1 MGSNLERCE
10 HMSIFGFSQRESKQS
25 DNNRK
30 RGDSRRSRTE
40 RRETSDILPVK
51 KRIKRMKPNESGLYP
66 HEILLLSYAPTY
78 YIEKN
83 SFPKFWWYRY
93 GVKNV
98 DKGLK
103 SLKKRGFLKVGSID
117 ATIQNETAEDLKEI
131 LRAHHLETSGKKA
144 ELVQRLVD
152 EMPRDKLDEL
162 FRDRTY
168 ELTDKGQAV
177 LSAEEHIPYIHRH
190 SIEDLDIWTLN
201 EKVKANPGY
210 SYRDIVWEYMNKKS
224 LKYYKHSDFGMYR
237 NCRLSMAEFLEEEG
251 KDDSAFIYLAEVVLI
266 DLSGV
271 SNGFS
276 MDYME
281 TYADSFFPYSTSEVK
296 VAPVII
302 DKIRTYQLDKDLSD
316 DELKSKLIDLM
327 NRLQLPFSLFTVEE
341 AAEIVVM
348 EIHGDREGLE
358 RIYRKVKERF
368 DEEYGGS

>member
-1 MGSNLERCE
+1 
-10 HMSIFGFSQRESKQS
+10 
-25 DNNRK
+25 
-30 RGDSRRSRTE
+30 
-40 RRETSDILPVK
+40 
-51 KRIKRMKPNESGLYP
+51 MKSNESGLYP

-98 DKGLK
+98 DKSLK
-103 SLKKRGFLKVGSID
+103 SLKKRGFLKVGSIE
-117 ATIQNETAEDLKEI
+117 ASIQNETAEDLKEI

-152 EMPRDKLDEL
+152 EMPRDKLDDL

-177 LSAEEHIPYIHRH
+177 LSAEEHIPYIHRR
-190 SIEDLDIWTLN
+190 SIEDLDIWSLN

-251 KDDSAFIYLAEVVLI
+251 KDDSAFINLAEVVRI
-266 DLSGV
+266 DLNGL
-271 SNGFS
+271 SNGFN
-276 MDYME
+276 ME
-281 TYADSFFPYSTSEVK
+281 DLSDQADRFFPYSESQAK
-296 VAPVII
+296 MAPGIMK
-302 DKIRTYQLDKDLSD
+302 KIQKYQTEKDMSD
-316 DELKSKLIDLM
+316 DELKLKLIDLM

-341 AAEIVVM
+341 AAESVVM
-348 EIHGDREGLE
+348 EIHEDKEGLE
-358 RIYRKVKERF
+358 KIYRKAKERF
-368 DEEYGGS
+368 EGEYDN

>member
-1 MGSNLERCE
+1 
-10 HMSIFGFSQRESKQS
+10 MSIFGFSQRKNKQL
-25 DNNRK
+25 DNNK
-30 RGDSRRSRTE
+30 QIGDSRRSRSE

-117 ATIQNETAEDLKEI
+117 ATIQNETAEDLKES

-144 ELVQRLVD
+144 ELVQRLVE
-152 EMPRDKLDEL
+152 EMSADKLDDL

-190 SIEDLDIWTLN
+190 SIEDLDIWSLN
-201 EKVKANPGY
+201 EKVKANPSY

-251 KDDSAFIYLAEVVLI
+251 KDDSSFIYLAEVVRI

-271 SNGFS
+271 SNGFN
-276 MDYME
+276 MDYLE
-281 TYADSFFPYSTSEVK
+281 NYADSFFPYSESQAK
-296 VAPVII
+296 MAPGITK
-302 DKIRTYQLDKDLSD
+302 KIRAYQAEKDMSD
-316 DELKSKLIDLM
+316 DELKTKLIDLM
-327 NRLQLPFSLFTVEE
+327 NRLQLPFSLFKVEE
-341 AAEIVVM
+341 AADIVVM
-348 EIHGDREGLE
+348 EIHGDRKGLE
-358 RIYRKVKERF
+358 GVYRKAKERF
-368 DEEYGGS
+368 EEEYGYLT

>member
-1 MGSNLERCE
+1 
-10 HMSIFGFSQRESKQS
+10 
-25 DNNRK
+25 
-30 RGDSRRSRTE
+30 
-40 RRETSDILPVK
+40 
-51 KRIKRMKPNESGLYP
+51 MKPNESDLYP
-66 HEILLLSYAPTY
+66 HEVLLLSYAPTY

-103 SLKKRGFLKVGSID
+103 SLKKRGFLKVGSVES
-117 ATIQNETAEDLKEI
+117 ASRNETLEDLKDI
-131 LRAHHLETSGKKA
+131 LRTHGLKVSGNKD
-144 ELVQRLVD
+144 ELVHRL
-152 EMPRDKLDEL
+152 LDEVPEDELSTL

-177 LSAEEHIPYIHRH
+177 LSAEEHIPYIHRR

-201 EKVKANPGY
+201 EKVKASPGS

-251 KDDSAFIYLAEVVLI
+251 KDDSAFIYLAEVVRI
-266 DLSGV
+266 DLSGL
-271 SNGFS
+271 SNGFN
-276 MDYME
+276 MDE
-281 TYADSFFPYSTSEVK
+281 LEAQTDRFFPYSESQAK
-296 VAPVII
+296 MAPGITK
-302 DKIRTYQLDKDLSD
+302 KIQKYQTEKDLSD

-341 AAEIVVM
+341 AAEIAVM
-348 EIHGDREGLE
+348 EIHGD
-358 RIYRKVKERF
+358 
-368 DEEYGGS
+368 